1 MKKINISL
9 QTLNLIESK
18 NILRDFYENNTY
30 ENSYMDSLSKSE
42 IRVIDTN
49 TGIIWDESN
58 FPLEYEQI
66 YDADQFYTRHVRLFT
81 SGSKKIYL
89 DYSKL
94 ITYDFHTIFI

>member
-18 NILRDFYENNTY
+18 NILRDFYENNTCK
-30 ENSYMDSLSKSE
+30 NSYLEFFSKSE
-42 IRVIDTN
+42 IAVIDTN

-66 YDADQFYTRHVRLFT
+66 YDADQSYTRHVFLYT

-89 DYSKL
+89 DYYKL
-94 ITYDFHTIFI
+94 ITYDFHNIFI